1 MSQFFKTWKQDLPAG
16 LVVFLVAVPLCLG
29 IALASEAP
37 VFSGLIAGIMG
48 GVIVGFFSGS
58 AVGVSGPAAGL
69 AAIVAT
75 SIHDLGSFELFLAAV
90 VIAGVIQVILG
101 LVRLGIISAFFPNA
115 VIKGMLAAI
124 GLLIIFK
131 QFPHAIGYD
140 ADFEGD
146 EAFFQADGHNTFSE
160 MYYSLNY
167 VTFSAAAICLVS
179 ILLMLVWDTKTIQK
193 SVLRFI
199 PGPLLV
205 VILGIVAT
213 LAFEGTSWELVE
225 AHRVNLGI
233 DGKKFNELFTYP
245 DFTQLGNSKLYIIA
259 ATIAIV
265 ASLETLLSVDAAD
278 KLDPKKRVTSGNRE
292 LLAQGIGNMASGMI
306 GGLPVTQVVV
316 RTSANVNSGGISKLS
331 AIIHGLLI
339 AVATLTFPKV
349 FSFVPYAS
357 LAAILI
363 LVGYKLA
370 KPKLF
375 IGIWKA
381 NKKEFIM
388 FAATIIAILF
398 SDLLIGIMIGMFISF
413 IIIFIESNVAKRPSF
428 FKKAFH
434 VKKSENVYEI
444 EFKEQVSFLSKAP
457 IAKILNKISANS
469 NLIINKSKVVYFS
482 SDVEELINDFKSKA
496 EELKVTITVIDRNN

>member
-58 AVGVSGPAAGL
+58 SVGVSGPAAGL

-90 VIAGVIQVILG
+90 VIAGFIQVILG

-160 MYYSLNY
+160 IYYSLNY
-167 VTFSAAAICLVS
+167 VTFSAVAICVVS
-179 ILLMLVWDTKTIQK
+179 ILLMLVWETKTIQK
-193 SVLRFI
+193 TVLRFI

-349 FSFVPYAS
+349 FSYVPYAS

-398 SDLLIGIMIGMFISF
+398 SDLLIGILIGMLVSF
-413 IIIFIESNVAKRPSF
+413 IIIFVESNVAKRPSF

-496 EELKVTITVIDRNN
+496 EELKVTITVIERNN

>member
-1 MSQFFKTWKQDLPAG
+1 MSHFFKTWKQDLPAG

-48 GVIVGFFSGS
+48 GVVVGFFSGS
-58 AVGVSGPAAGL
+58 SVGVSGPAAGL

-90 VIAGVIQVILG
+90 VIAGLIQVILG

-160 MYYSLNY
+160 IYYSLNY
-167 VTFSAAAICLVS
+167 VTFSAVAICVVS
-179 ILLMLVWDTKTIQK
+179 ILLMLVWETKTIQK
-193 SVLRFI
+193 TVLRFI

-349 FSFVPYAS
+349 FSYVPYAS

-388 FAATIIAILF
+388 FAVTIIAILF
-398 SDLLIGIMIGMFISF
+398 SDLLIGILIGMLVSF
-413 IIIFIESNVAKRPSF
+413 IIIFVESNVAKRPSF

-482 SDVEELINDFKSKA
+482 NDVEELINDFKSKA
-496 EELKVTITVIDRNN
+496 EELKVTITVIERNN

>member
-1 MSQFFKTWKQDLPAG
+1 MSHFFKTWKQDLPAG

-37 VFSGLIAGIMG
+37 VFSGLIAGIIG
-48 GVIVGFFSGS
+48 GVVVGFFSGS
-58 AVGVSGPAAGL
+58 SVGVSGPAAGL

-90 VIAGVIQVILG
+90 VIAGLIQVILG

-160 MYYSLNY
+160 IYYSLNY
-167 VTFSAAAICLVS
+167 VTFSAVAICVVS
-179 ILLMLVWDTKTIQK
+179 ILLMLVWETKTIQK
-193 SVLRFI
+193 TVLRFI

-349 FSFVPYAS
+349 FSYVPYAS

-388 FAATIIAILF
+388 FAVTIIAILF
-398 SDLLIGIMIGMFISF
+398 SDLLIGIMIGMLVSF
-413 IIIFIESNVAKRPSF
+413 IIIFVESNVAKRPSF

-496 EELKVTITVIDRNN
+496 EELKVTITVIERNN

>member
-58 AVGVSGPAAGL
+58 SVGVSGPAAGL

-90 VIAGVIQVILG
+90 VIAGLIQIILG

-160 MYYSLNY
+160 IYYSLNY
-167 VTFSAAAICLVS
+167 VTFSAVAICVVS
-179 ILLMLVWDTKTIQK
+179 ILLMLVWETKTIQK
-193 SVLRFI
+193 TVLRFI

-349 FSFVPYAS
+349 FSYVPYAS

-388 FAATIIAILF
+388 FAVTIIAILF
-398 SDLLIGIMIGMFISF
+398 SDLLIGILIGMLVSF
-413 IIIFIESNVAKRPSF
+413 IIIFVESNVAKRPSF

-482 SDVEELINDFKSKA
+482 NDVEELINDFKSKA
-496 EELKVTITVIDRNN
+496 EELKVTITVIERNN

>member
-1 MSQFFKTWKQDLPAG
+1 
-16 LVVFLVAVPLCLG
+16 
-29 IALASEAP
+29 
-37 VFSGLIAGIMG
+37 
-48 GVIVGFFSGS
+48 
-58 AVGVSGPAAGL
+58 
-69 AAIVAT
+69 
-75 SIHDLGSFELFLAAV
+75 
-90 VIAGVIQVILG
+90 
-101 LVRLGIISAFFPNA
+101 
-115 VIKGMLAAI
+115 
-124 GLLIIFK
+124 
-131 QFPHAIGYD
+131 
-140 ADFEGD
+140 
-146 EAFFQADGHNTFSE
+146 
-160 MYYSLNY
+160 
-167 VTFSAAAICLVS
+167 
-179 ILLMLVWDTKTIQK
+179 
-193 SVLRFI
+193 
-199 PGPLLV
+199 
-205 VILGIVAT
+205 
-213 LAFEGTSWELVE
+213 
-225 AHRVNLGI
+225 
-233 DGKKFNELFTYP
+233 
-245 DFTQLGNSKLYIIA
+245 
-259 ATIAIV
+259 
-265 ASLETLLSVDAAD
+265 
-278 KLDPKKRVTSGNRE
+278 
-292 LLAQGIGNMASGMI
+292 MASGMI

-349 FSFVPYAS
+349 FSYVPYAS

-388 FAATIIAILF
+388 FAVTIIAILF
-398 SDLLIGIMIGMFISF
+398 SDLLIGIMIGMLVSF
-413 IIIFIESNVAKRPSF
+413 IIIFVESNVAKRPSF

-496 EELKVTITVIDRNN
+496 EELKVTITVIERNN

>member
-37 VFSGLIAGIMG
+37 VFSGLIAGIIG
-48 GVIVGFFSGS
+48 GVVVGFFSGS
-58 AVGVSGPAAGL
+58 SIGVSGPAAGL
-69 AAIVAT
+69 AAIVAS

-90 VIAGVIQVILG
+90 VIAGLIQVILG

-160 MYYSLNY
+160 IYYSLNY
-167 VTFSAAAICLVS
+167 VTFSAVAICAVS
-179 ILLMLVWDTKTIQK
+179 ILLMLFWDSKTIQK
-193 SVLRFI
+193 TVLRFI

-205 VILGIVAT
+205 VVLGIIAT
-213 LAFEGTSWELVE
+213 HAFEGTSWELVE

-245 DFTQLGNSKLYIIA
+245 DFSHLGNSHLYIIA

-265 ASLETLLSVDAAD
+265 ASIETLLSVDAAD

-316 RTSANVNSGGISKLS
+316 RTSANVNSGGTSKLS
-331 AIIHGLLI
+331 VIVHGLLI
-339 AVATLTFPKV
+339 AVATLTFPKI
-349 FSFVPYAS
+349 FSYVPYAS

-375 IGIWKA
+375 ISIWKV

-388 FAATIIAILF
+388 FLATIIAILF
-398 SDLLIGIMIGMFISF
+398 SDLLIGIMIGMLVSF

-457 IAKILNKISANS
+457 VSKILNKISANS
-469 NLIINKSKVVYFS
+469 NLIINKSKVVFFS
-482 SDVEELINDFKSKA
+482 NDVEELINDFRSKA
-496 EELKVTITVIDRNN
+496 NEMKVTITVIERNN